1 MLTDFLRRLTN
12 TMDRKKF
19 WSVLLTGCALL
30 GTMLTQG
37 QTRKPN
43 IIFIL
48 ADDLGYGNLSAYN
61 SKSPVKTPNID
72 KLGQEGIRFT
82 DFYSG
87 NTVCAPS
94 RCGLLT
100 GRHMGHAYIRGNTR
114 LPLRPQDSTLAQLFQ
129 QNGYRTGMFGK
140 WGLGEAG
147 TTGSPEIKGFDAFY
161 GYLNQQHAHNYY
173 TDYLFEVKN
182 GQISRVTRDSSIY
195 TQDEIQQHALS
206 FIKENKDQPF
216 FLFLPFTLPHAELAP
231 PAEDMQPFLNADGS
245 SKLGP
250 ETPYDRKGGT
260 YRSQAQPHAA
270 FAAMVSKLDRN
281 VGEIAALI
289 KQLGLDDNTYIF
301 FTSDNGPHKE
311 GGADPVYFDSNGP
324 LKGVKRDL
332 YEGGIRVPLL
342 VRAPGKVS
350 AGQVSSI
357 PWAFWDILPTLTDL
371 THSRVLSGIDGL
383 SYSKALNGSKPA
395 RQHEYL
401 YWQFNEGGLQEAIRK
416 DDWKLIRF
424 KKSGT
429 PERFE
434 LYRLS
439 DDIGEEHDLAAKY
452 PQKVKAL
459 AKLMLQSKTP
469 AEHPEFDWSAVEQ

>member
-1 MLTDFLRRLTN
+1 MERKKIWNVMLIGCAMLT
-12 TMDRKKF
+12 
-19 WSVLLTGCALL
+19 
-30 GTMLTQG
+30 TMLTQG
-37 QTRKPN
+37 QSRKPN

-48 ADDLGYGNLSAYN
+48 ADDLGYGNLTAYN

-94 RCGLLT
+94 RCALLT

-114 LPLRPQDSTLAQLFQ
+114 LPLRPQDSTLAQLLQ

-161 GYLNQQHAHNYY
+161 GYLNQQQAHNYY
-173 TDYLFEVKN
+173 TDYLFEVKQ
-182 GQISRVTRDSSIY
+182 GQISKVPRDSTVY
-195 TQDEIQQHALS
+195 TQDEIMQHALS
-206 FIKENKDQPF
+206 FIKDNKEQPF

-231 PAEDMQPFLNADGS
+231 PAADLQPFLHADGS

-250 ETPYDRKGGT
+250 ETPYERKGGT
-260 YRSQAQPHAA
+260 YRSQEQPHAA

-281 VGEIAALI
+281 VGEIAALV

-311 GGADPVYFDSNGP
+311 GGADPVYFDSNGS
-324 LKGVKRDL
+324 LKGIKRDL
-332 YEGGIRVPLL
+332 YEGGIRVPML

-357 PWAFWDILPTLTDL
+357 PWAFWDVLPTLTDL
-371 THSRVLSGIDGL
+371 THAGTLSGIDGL

-395 RQHEYL
+395 RQHDFF
-401 YWQFNEGGLQEAIRK
+401 YWQFNEGGLQEAVLK
-416 DDWKLIRF
+416 DHWKLLRF
-424 KKSGT
+424 KKSGM

-434 LYRLS
+434 LYHLT

-459 AKLMLQSKTP
+459 AQLMLQSKTP
-469 AEHPEFDWSAVEQ
+469 AENPEFDWSAIEQ